1 MARIN
6 AREFERQARELCA
19 SSSVVMRVIVLT
31 ESIDHTQLRIFL
43 TDLSF
48 VDLYY
53 HQISG
58 KTAFTQIS
66 DDRRVFGADNKK
78 GWHWHPYQDPQR
90 HEFTDAEI
98 TFDEFLKRVEENLSK

>member
-6 AREFERQARELCA
+6 AREFERQVKELCA
-19 SSSVVMRVIVLT
+19 SSSIVMRVIVLT

-48 VDLYY
+48 IDVYY

-58 KTAFTQIS
+58 KTAYTQIR
-66 DDRRVFGADNKK
+66 DDRRVFGSDNKK
-78 GWHWHPYQDPQR
+78 GWHWHPYEDLQR
-90 HEFTDAEI
+90 HEPADDEI
-98 TFDEFLKRVEENLSK
+98 TFDNFLKQVEENLSK

>member
-1 MARIN
+1 MN

-19 SSSVVMRVIVLT
+19 NSSIVMRVIVLT

-48 VDLYY
+48 VDAYY

-58 KTAFTQIS
+58 KTAYTQIR

-78 GWHWHPYQDPQR
+78 SWHWHPYEDPQR
-90 HEFTDAEI
+90 HEFTNVEI
-98 TFDEFLKRVEENLSK
+98 TFAEFLKHVEENINK

>member
-6 AREFERQARELCA
+6 AREFERQVRELCA
-19 SSSVVMRVIVLT
+19 SSSIVMRVIVLT

-48 VDLYY
+48 VDVYY
-53 HQISG
+53 HHISG
-58 KTAFTQIS
+58 KTAYTQIR

-78 GWHWHPYQDPQR
+78 GWHWHPREDPQR
-90 HEFTDAEI
+90 HGFTNTEI
-98 TFDEFLKRVEENLSK
+98 TFDEFLKLAEENLSK